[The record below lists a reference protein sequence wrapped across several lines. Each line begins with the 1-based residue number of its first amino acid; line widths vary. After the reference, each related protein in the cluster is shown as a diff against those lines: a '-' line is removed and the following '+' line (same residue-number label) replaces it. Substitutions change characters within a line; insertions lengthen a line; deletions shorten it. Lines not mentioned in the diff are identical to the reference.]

1 MNLPDT
7 PTLLT
12 RIDRG
17 TLHVSIN
24 RPDVRNAMNEQVLDD
39 LITVFTHLAD
49 RDDLRAVVLR
59 GVEGNFCA
67 GGDIKD
73 FSRIRQRPAEP
84 GSDPI
89 AAFNRRFGEMLELV
103 NAAPQATIAVTEG
116 AVLGG
121 GFGLACVADVTITH
135 KNASFGMP
143 ETGLGIL
150 PAQIAPFV
158 VGRIGISQARRLG
171 VCGARFD
178 GAEAVRLGLA
188 HFSEADNAAI
198 EARLAST
205 LGQIMRCAP
214 KAIAETKRIMLA
226 VGKKPLSEVLD
237 EAAARF
243 SLALSGEEAAEG
255 TRAFIEKRLPA
266 WATEYAQGSSA

>member
-24 RPDVRNAMNEQVLDD
+24 RPDVRNALNEQGLDD

-188 HFSEADNAAI
+188 HFADADSEAI
-198 EARLAST
+198 EMRLAAT
-205 LGQIMRCAP
+205 LKQILRCAP
-214 KAIAETKRIMLA
+214 RANADTKRIMLA